1 MYSKFKKEDLE
12 LRDYLAIDRTIL
24 ANESTFMSYIRT
36 ALTFFVVGISFIKF
50 IELKIIE
57 VLGWILI
64 PLGFYMFV
72 IGLRRY
78 MRIKK
83 QIARITLDNKEE
95 EII

>member
-36 ALTFFVVGISFIKF
+36 ALTFLVVGISFIKF
-50 IELKIIE
+50 IELQIIE
-57 VLGWILI
+57 VLGWIFI
-64 PLGFYMFV
+64 PLGLYMFI

-78 MRIKK
+78 MRIKN
-83 QIARITLDNKEE
+83 QISRITLDKEDA